1 MPTDQLA
8 YRKSVQ
14 IGQKIRKND
23 QNCYLIIKGYL
34 NLHFSTFKQLKNAKK
49 QSGTDQPTDQPTDRQ
64 TNTVTYR
71 VANVVNNSLKTQICA
86 SLPLIA

>member
-23 QNCYLIIKGYL
+23 QNCYLTIKGYL

-64 TNTVTYR
+64 TDTVTYR
-71 VANVVNNSLKTQICA
+71 VANVVNNSLNTQICA
-86 SLPLIA
+86 SLTLIA